1 MASNG
6 SLKGGGIQRDGNRE
20 TDTHQSGPQL
30 KAHLAFAAVL
40 VAVWAI
46 VLESTAVNVALPFM
60 AREFDVTAATATWI
74 VGMSQFIIVA
84 LLLPMASL
92 GETIGYRR
100 LFLSGMLLF
109 SIASV
114 ACILA
119 TSFNT
124 LVIARAVQSV
134 GTAATMSLS
143 FAMARTIYADKNLG
157 AAIGILATAVAIAS
171 SGGPAIAGL
180 LMELS
185 GWRAVFGL
193 MLVCSAFGFIGG
205 SFLLPPNQPSGRR
218 YDIQG
223 SVLVALTLAC
233 VLYVLNGF
241 ANDWPMWS
249 ILACAI
255 ASGVGF
261 TVLIRVSRGKAGA
274 VFPLDLLALPVFSLS
289 VIASVCAFSAQFVGF
304 VLLPFYLS
312 LGLGFS
318 PVEMALVLS
327 VWPFAT
333 AILAPVLGW
342 ASDRIPAGPL
352 GAVGLT
358 VFAIGFFLLAA
369 MPEDAGT
376 LGITLRL
383 AICGI
388 GFAAFQ
394 TPNNR
399 LVMLSAPR
407 DRSGAASG
415 MISLARQFGRAL
427 GTAIAAFTLA
437 SIPASQVLSALNL
450 AGVLALAGALATVG
464 RAVALR
470 DK

>member
-1 MASNG
+1 MASKDTQSDPVHRDQGG
-6 SLKGGGIQRDGNRE
+6 SEAVPEPSGTGLKD
-20 TDTHQSGPQL
+20 
-30 KAHLAFAAVL
+30 HLAFAAVL

-46 VLESTAVNVALPFM
+46 VLESTAVNVALPFI
-60 AREFDVTAATATWI
+60 ATDFDVSAATATWI

-119 TSFNT
+119 TSFNA
-124 LVIARAVQSV
+124 LIVARAVQSV

-143 FAMARTIYADKNLG
+143 FAMARTIYSDKNLG
-157 AAIGILATAVAIAS
+157 TAIGVLATAVAIGS

-180 LMELS
+180 LLEFG
-185 GWRAVFGL
+185 GWRGVFGL
-193 MLVCSAFGFIGG
+193 MLVCSTLGFIGG
-205 SFLLPPNQPSGRR
+205 SILLPPNQPSERR
-218 YDIQG
+218 FDIQD

-233 VLYVLNGF
+233 VLYVLNGYV
-241 ANDWPMWS
+241 NDWPKWS
-249 ILACAI
+249 II
-255 ASGVGF
+255 AAAVASALGF
-261 TVLIRVSRGKAGA
+261 TVLTRTSRGKQAA

-289 VIASVCAFSAQFVGF
+289 VIASICAFAAQFLGF
-304 VLLPFYLS
+304 VLLPFYLL
-312 LGLGFS
+312 LGVGFS
-318 PVEMALVLS
+318 AVEMALVLS
-327 VWPFAT
+327 VWPAST
-333 AILAPVLGW
+333 GILAPILGW

-352 GAVGLT
+352 GAVGLS

-369 MPEDAGT
+369 MPEDVST
-376 LGITLRL
+376 LGISLRL
-383 AICGI
+383 ALCGV

-415 MISLARQFGRAL
+415 MISLARQFGRAI

-437 SIPASQVLSALNL
+437 SIPASGVLSAMPI
-450 AGVLALAGALATVG
+450 AGALALAGALATVV
-464 RAVALR
+464 RAVALHN
-470 DK
+470 K